1 MRGDVPADLF
11 SEEITQQ
18 TLESI
23 RVMQQVQ
30 QTNKERG
37 CNRYIISNCQS
48 LENIL
53 ELFAMFR
60 LSNWENPTVDLIPLF
75 ETIPDLEAAEEVMRG
90 SVQRP
95 NLQSA
100 FETTKNEANHHAWFF
115 RWYQGRGLFYGKLE
129 YLPCQRTIE

>member
-1 MRGDVPADLF
+1 MKGDVPSEIF

-23 RVMQQVQ
+23 RVMQKVQ

-75 ETIPDLEAAEEVMRG
+75 ETIPDLEAAEEVMRALFSDPIYKAHLERRKMKQTIMLG
-90 SVQRP
+90 
-95 NLQSA
+95 
-100 FETTKNEANHHAWFF
+100 FF
-115 RWYQGRGLFYGKLE
+115 
-129 YLPCQRTIE
+129 